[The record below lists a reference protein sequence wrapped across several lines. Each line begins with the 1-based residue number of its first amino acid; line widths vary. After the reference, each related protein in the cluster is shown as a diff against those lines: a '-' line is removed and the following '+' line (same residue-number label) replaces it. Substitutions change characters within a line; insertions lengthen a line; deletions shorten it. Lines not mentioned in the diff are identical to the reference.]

1 MTDWTS
7 IDNKLLD
14 ANWYTTTEYH
24 DVFKALRDEDP
35 LHWAE
40 DDHYGRHYWVVTRY
54 DDVKWYLTDHPRLS
68 SRWDTRIPKSPKRR
82 TPEERYELG
91 MDVSLGRNDPPI
103 HELYRRPMNK
113 HFSVPAVK
121 KLAAETEA
129 IVDEIIAD
137 VADLGSCDLVEDIA
151 GELPVRVI
159 LRMLGVPE
167 EDWPMLREASWQWLA
182 SADPKF
188 MIDDDPVHTAL
199 HGQRRLMEYCEN
211 LALERRTS
219 PQDDF
224 ATVIGNMEIDG
235 DKLSLHEMRSYLT
248 ILIGGGLET
257 TRNAAAV
264 GLWQFLEN
272 PDQRQLLLDDPSLT
286 NSAMEEVVRWVTPG
300 KNRLRIANEAIE
312 LHGKTIRAGDWV
324 VAFQASANKDERVF
338 HDPHRFDITRDPNP
352 HLAYGE
358 GIHMCLGRALAR
370 LELGTLIPKVL
381 RAFPDLETSAE
392 PTWIADNV
400 TTGFTSLPV
409 RYSPRSLAAARN

>member
-24 DVFKALRDEDP
+24 DVFKVLRDEDP

-40 DDHYGRHYWVVTRY
+40 DNHYGRHYWVVTRY
-54 DDVKWYLTDHPRLS
+54 DDVKWYLLDHQRLS

-91 MDVSLGRNDPPI
+91 MDVSLGRNDQPI

-113 HFSVPAVK
+113 HFSVPAMK
-121 KLAAETEA
+121 KLAAGTEA
-129 IVDEIIAD
+129 IVDEIIAE

-167 EDWPMLREASWQWLA
+167 VDWPMLREASWQWLA

-188 MIDDDPVHTAL
+188 MIDGDPVHTAL

-211 LALERRTS
+211 LALERRAS

-300 KNRLRIANEAIE
+300 KNRLRIANEDIE

-338 HDPHRFDITRDPNP
+338 DDPHRLDITRDPSL

-370 LELGTLIPKVL
+370 LELGTLIPKIL
-381 RAFPDLETSAE
+381 RTFPDLETTAE

-409 RYSPRSLAAARN
+409 RYSPRTVATVRN